1 MGFSAAPPK
10 PDLAIALRTIDMWT
24 TRADAGI
31 ISFELPWAKLL
42 SGTTPEFD
50 VINDK
55 LPLANRFRASG
66 LDLVVMVDV
75 ENGVARER
83 ESAELVAA
91 GRSIIEP
98 AIQAIYR
105 RYVVLVDSLLK
116 PSVLGLALETN
127 LVRLVAP
134 RGVYA
139 AAVKMTNDAAGEL
152 RARGTSA
159 RLTVSVQVDVAWGR
173 LGSNSGAYAS
183 VAADMRDFPFVDVV
197 GLSSYPY
204 LARFNDPGEIPADY
218 YSRIA
223 TETGKRVFVS
233 EGGWS
238 SSSLSLP
245 GISTMSSRA
254 TQARNIARQ
263 AVLLNAAHAF
273 AFLQLEFA
281 DLYISTFPPPVDPGI
296 LPFTTIGIV
305 DSELRA
311 KPALAS
317 WDSVFA
323 RRYAP

>member
-1 MGFSAAPPK
+1 MGFSAVPPK

-50 VINDK
+50 VLNDK

-75 ENGVARER
+75 ENGVARDR

-91 GRSIIEP
+91 GRSITEP

-127 LVRLVAP
+127 LVRLAAP
-134 RGVYA
+134 ATVYA
-139 AAVKMTNDAAGEL
+139 AAVKMTNDAAAEL
-152 RARGTSA
+152 RARGTTA
-159 RLTVSVQVDVAWGR
+159 KLTVSVQVDVAWGR
-173 LGSNSGAYAS
+173 LGSSSPAYVG

-204 LARFNDPGEIPADY
+204 LARFNDPAEIPTEY
-218 YSRIA
+218 YARIA

-245 GISTMSSRA
+245 GISTVSSPV

-281 DLYISTFPPPVDPGI
+281 DLDISVFPPPVDPGI
-296 LPFTTIGIV
+296 LPFLTIGIV

-311 KPALAS
+311 KPALTS

-323 RRYAP
+323 RHYVP